1 MTDVVIAKYEKGMS
15 CVKKWMKLFGIHEKS
30 YQQRAIRWAILKE
43 LGYYEEF
50 PSVFVPTRQSGL
62 IADEMG
68 LGKTIMML
76 GTWVGNFKKNT
87 LIVVPSALLNQ
98 WDELIYK
105 WLGFQPFVFHG
116 NSSKIPIKE
125 IKKHLIVITT
135 YGMISTRK
143 KSNSSRAGFLPKKWT
158 SVLWE
163 IKWDRIM
170 YDEAHHLRNEKS
182 NKHKGAAK
190 LQSDCQWF
198 MTGTPVQNS
207 EKDLISLCKLMGV
220 WDEMREN
227 PEKIVKILKP
237 YVMMRSK
244 KDVGLKLKPN
254 EENVVRIIEYDS
266 KEERELLREIH
277 SKLGFTNV
285 TVENVNEVMRFL
297 GGESPLPMLTRAR
310 QACVYPGIITEHLD
324 NLKSNGSI
332 PTKCENL
339 KNKTNTKIRMICE
352 QIVKEKKE
360 GHNSLVFCHYVQE
373 MEIINKTL
381 KEKYNLEVEMLN
393 GKTSAKNRKIIPTLS
408 PDVLMVQIQSC
419 CEGLNLQQFSTVFFT
434 SPHWNPAVEDQ
445 AIARAHRIGQK
456 KRVKVYKYITAG
468 LGSRDN
474 GLDSGT
480 LSLDQYCMKVQE
492 KKREAMKQFQK
503 DNKRICMPE

>member
-1 MTDVVIAKYEKGMS
+1 MSADVISKCEKGIAN
-15 CVKKWMKLFGIHEKS
+15 VKKWMKLFGIHEKS
-30 YQQRAIRWAILKE
+30 YQQEAIRWAILKE
-43 LGYYEEF
+43 LGYYEES
-50 PSVFVPTRQSGL
+50 PGNLISTGQSGL

-105 WLGFQPFVFHG
+105 WLGIQPFVFRG
-116 NSSKIPIKE
+116 YAAKTPIEEIKE
-125 IKKHLIVITT
+125 HYIVLTT

-143 KSNSSRAGFLPKKWT
+143 NSKSPIKWT
-158 SVLWE
+158 SPLWE

-207 EKDLISLCKLMGV
+207 EKDLISLCKLIGV
-220 WDEMREN
+220 WNELREN
-227 PEKIVKILKP
+227 PEKVVEILKP

-244 KDVGLKLKPN
+244 KDVGLKLKPA
-254 EENVVRIIEYDS
+254 EEIVVKITEYDS
-266 KEERELLREIH
+266 KEEKELLREVH

-310 QACVYPGIITEHLD
+310 QACVFPGIITEHLD
-324 NLKSNGSI
+324 NLKSNGTI

-352 QIVKEKKE
+352 QIMKEKKE
-360 GHNSLVFCHYVQE
+360 GHNSLVFCHYVRE
-373 MEIINKTL
+373 MEVINKTL
-381 KEKYNLEVEMLN
+381 KEKYNLEVKMLN
-393 GKTSAKNRKIIPTLS
+393 GNTSAKDRKLIPTLT

-419 CEGLNLQQFSTVFFT
+419 CEGLNLQQFSSVFFT
-434 SPHWNPAVEDQ
+434 SPHWNPAVEEQ

-456 KRVKVYKYITAG
+456 KSVKVYKYITAG
-468 LGSRDN
+468 LGSR

-480 LSLDQYCMKVQE
+480 MSLDQYCLRVQE
-492 KKREAMKQFQK
+492 KKREAMQQFQK
-503 DNKRICMPE
+503 ENKRICLPE